1 MLYYLKFLDPKQNS
15 KEFKDAFLKKLQ
27 FCSIQYEFNDE
38 FKDVKEKQERLNY
51 LQELSEL
58 LNDQNNVI
66 NFVIPH
72 LDHVM
77 EMIEKNIF
85 RPLPIIKK
93 TNAPAELGMEEEEV
107 IIDPAWLHLQVSF
120 IF

>member
-1 MLYYLKFLDPKQNS
+1 M
-15 KEFKDAFLKKLQ
+15 
-27 FCSIQYEFNDE
+27 
-38 FKDVKEKQERLNY
+38 NY

-85 RPLPIIKK
+85 RPLPVIKK
-93 TNAPAELGMEEEEV
+93 TSAPAEMGVDEDEV
-107 IIDPAWLHLQVSF
+107 IVDPAWLHLGVTFSLF
-120 IF
+120 PYN